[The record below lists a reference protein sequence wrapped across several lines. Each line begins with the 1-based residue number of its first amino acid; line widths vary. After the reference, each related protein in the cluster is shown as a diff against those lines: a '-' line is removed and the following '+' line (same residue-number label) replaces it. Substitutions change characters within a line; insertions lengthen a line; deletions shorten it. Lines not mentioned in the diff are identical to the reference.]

1 MNAGNSSLMLPTLSP
16 DVSRIVASLPPRER
30 EMLVCI
36 LSGLSSKA
44 AALTLEIGAETAR
57 KYSAN
62 LRRKFSVGSTAAL
75 ITRIASNAPFH
86 AAQ

>member
-1 MNAGNSSLMLPTLSP
+1 MLPTLSP

-44 AALTLEIGAETAR
+44 AARTLKIGAETAR
-57 KYSAN
+57 KYGAK
-62 LRRKFSVGSTAAL
+62 LRQKFSVDTTAAL
-75 ITRIASNAPFH
+75 MARVASNAVFQP
-86 AAQ
+86 AR

>member
-1 MNAGNSSLMLPTLSP
+1 MLPALSP
-16 DVSRIVASLPPRER
+16 DVSRMVASLPPRER

-44 AALTLEIGAETAR
+44 AAAKLKIGTETAR

-62 LRRKFSVGSTAAL
+62 LRQKFVVGTTAAL
-75 ITRIASNAPFH
+75 ITRIASNAAFH
-86 AAQ
+86 AAP

>member
-1 MNAGNSSLMLPTLSP
+1 MVSTLSP
-16 DVSRIVASLPPRER
+16 DVSRIVAGLPPRER

-36 LSGLSSKA
+36 LSGLSGKA
-44 AALTLEIGAETAR
+44 AARTLKIGGETAR

-62 LRRKFSVGSTAAL
+62 LRQKFSVDSTAAL
-75 ITRIASNAPFH
+75 ITRIAGNAAFH

>member
-1 MNAGNSSLMLPTLSP
+1 MLPTLSP
-16 DVSRIVASLPPRER
+16 QVSRIVASLRPRER

-44 AALTLEIGAETAR
+44 AARSLKIGAETAR

-62 LRRKFSVGSTAAL
+62 LRQKFAVSTTAAL
-75 ITRIASNAPFH
+75 ITRIAGNAALPRCRVS
-86 AAQ
+86 

>member
-1 MNAGNSSLMLPTLSP
+1 MLTTLSP

-44 AALTLEIGAETAR
+44 AARTLKIGADTAR
-57 KYSAN
+57 RYGAN
-62 LRRKFSVGSTAAL
+62 LRQKFSVGTTAAL
-75 ITRIASNAPFH
+75 ITRIAGNAGFH
-86 AAQ
+86 ATQ

>member
-1 MNAGNSSLMLPTLSP
+1 MLPALSP

-44 AALTLEIGAETAR
+44 AARRLKIGAETAR
-57 KYSAN
+57 KYRGN
-62 LRRKFSVGSTAAL
+62 LRRKFSVGTTAAL
-75 ITRIASNAPFH
+75 ITRIAGNAGFQ
-86 AAQ
+86 AAR